1 MLAGELRGG
10 RPMPFG
16 LTPLTAMLV
25 VWGIVTCVFIAL
37 MIYRSV
43 REEDQLYLDSSVLA
57 SQQKEIVA
65 KLDRIAPYTKGFG
78 WASAGLLL
86 LIAGFSMY
94 QAFTHFQ
101 SGQ

>member
-1 MLAGELRGG
+1 MS
-10 RPMPFG
+10 FG

-25 VWGIVTCVFIAL
+25 VWGIVTCAFIGL

-43 REEDQLYLDSSVLA
+43 IGMREEDLMHLDSSVLA
-57 SQQKEIVA
+57 NQQKEIVA

-86 LIAGFSMY
+86 LIAGLSMY
-94 QAFTHFQ
+94 QAFTRFQ

>member
-1 MLAGELRGG
+1 M
-10 RPMPFG
+10 
-16 LTPLTAMLV
+16 
-25 VWGIVTCVFIAL
+25 VTCVFIGL

-43 REEDQLYLDSSVLA
+43 IGMRDEDQLYLDSSVLA

-65 KLDRIAPYTKGFG
+65 KLDRIAPHTKGFG

-94 QAFTHFQ
+94 QAFTRSQ

>member
-1 MLAGELRGG
+1 
-10 RPMPFG
+10 MPIG
-16 LTPLTAMLV
+16 VTPLTAMLV
-25 VWGIVTCVFIAL
+25 VWGIVTCVFIGL

-43 REEDQLYLDSSVLA
+43 IGMREEDQLYLGSSVLA
-57 SQQKEIVA
+57 GQQKEIVA
-65 KLDRIAPYTKGFG
+65 KLDRISPYTKGFG

-86 LIAGFSMY
+86 LIAGFSLY

>member
-1 MLAGELRGG
+1 ML
-10 RPMPFG
+10 FG
-16 LTPLTAMLV
+16 ATPLTVMLV
-25 VWGIVTCVFIAL
+25 VWGMVTLVFIGL

-43 REEDQLYLDSSVLA
+43 IGMREEDQLYLGSSVLEG
-57 SQQKEIVA
+57 QQREIVA
-65 KLDRIAPYTKGFG
+65 KLDRITPYLKGFG

-86 LIAGFSMY
+86 LIGGFWVY

>member
-1 MLAGELRGG
+1 
-10 RPMPFG
+10 MPFG

-25 VWGIVTCVFIAL
+25 AWGSVTCVFIVL

-43 REEDQLYLDSSVLA
+43 IGIREEDQLYLGSSVLA
-57 SQQKEIVA
+57 GQQKEIVA

-78 WASAGLLL
+78 WASASLLL

>member
-1 MLAGELRGG
+1 
-10 RPMPFG
+10 MPFSV
-16 LTPLTAMLV
+16 TPLTAMLV
-25 VWGIVTCVFIAL
+25 LWGIVTCVFIGL

-43 REEDQLYLDSSVLA
+43 IGMREEDLMHLDSSVPA
-57 SQQKEIVA
+57 NQQKEIVA
-65 KLDRIAPYTKGFG
+65 KLDRIAPYTKGSG

-94 QAFTHFQ
+94 QAFIRFQ

>member
-1 MLAGELRGG
+1 
-10 RPMPFG
+10 MPFG

-25 VWGIVTCVFIAL
+25 VWGIVTFVFIGL

-43 REEDQLYLDSSVLA
+43 IGMREEDQLYLGSSVLA
-57 SQQKEIVA
+57 GQQREIVA

-78 WASAGLLL
+78 WAFAGLLL
-86 LIAGFSMY
+86 LIAGFAVY
-94 QAFTHFQ
+94 QAFTRFQ

>member
-1 MLAGELRGG
+1 
-10 RPMPFG
+10 MPFG
-16 LTPLTAMLV
+16 LTPLTAMLL
-25 VWGIVTCVFIAL
+25 VWGIVTCVFIGL

-43 REEDQLYLDSSVLA
+43 IGMREEDQLYLDSSVLA

-65 KLDRIAPYTKGFG
+65 KLDRIAHYTKGFG

-94 QAFTHFQ
+94 QAFTRFQ

>member
-1 MLAGELRGG
+1 MTLSV
-10 RPMPFG
+10 
-16 LTPLTAMLV
+16 TPLTTMLV
-25 VWGIVTCVFIAL
+25 VWGIVTCVFIGL

-43 REEDQLYLDSSVLA
+43 IGMREADLMHLDSSVLA
-57 SQQKEIVA
+57 NQQKEIVA

-78 WASAGLLL
+78 WGSAGLLL

>member
-1 MLAGELRGG
+1 
-10 RPMPFG
+10 MPFG
-16 LTPLTAMLV
+16 VTPLTVMLV
-25 VWGIVTCVFIAL
+25 VWGVVTCVFIVL

-43 REEDQLYLDSSVLA
+43 IGMREDDQLYLNSSVLEG
-57 SQQKEIVA
+57 QQKEIVA

-86 LIAGFSMY
+86 FIAGFSMY
-94 QAFTHFQ
+94 QAFTRFQ

>member
-1 MLAGELRGG
+1 VVNKAQQAASRSRPRRQRQPSAVQIALGLVLLAG
-10 RPMPFG
+10 
-16 LTPLTAMLV
+16 
-25 VWGIVTCVFIAL
+25 
-37 MIYRSV
+37 
-43 REEDQLYLDSSVLA
+43 
-57 SQQKEIVA
+57 QQKEIVA
-65 KLDRIAPYTKGFG
+65 KLDLIAPHTKGFG